1 MTQMAVSTASAVSVV
16 PLDQVERMA
25 LAMAK
30 SGLFGIKTPDQALA
44 LMLVA
49 QAEGLHP
56 ATAARDF
63 HIIGNRPALKA
74 DAMLARFLAAG
85 GKIRWIEMTD
95 LKVEAE
101 FSHPQGGT
109 VTVDWTA
116 ERAKRAGITN
126 DMHRKYPRQMLRA
139 RVISEGIRT
148 VFPGVAVGVYTP
160 EEVQEFEQPER
171 RERPVV
177 SAAGPVEPAAPSAD
191 VDALLLSARAA
202 AMRGTAAYRAHWAG
216 LNAGQRRALS
226 EFHPALKQDAE
237 AADAQP
243 VEDAE
248 LVDEE
253 GDA

>member
-1 MTQMAVSTASAVSVV
+1 MNALATQAAPTAVV

-63 HIIGNRPALKA
+63 HIINNRPALKA

-85 GKIRWIEMTD
+85 GRVKWIEMSD
-95 LKVEAE
+95 AKVEAE
-101 FSHPQGGT
+101 FSHPAGGS
-109 VTVDWTA
+109 VTVDWTPA
-116 ERAKRAGITN
+116 RAKQAGISN

-160 EEVQEFEQPER
+160 EEVVDMEPEK
-171 RERPVV
+171 P
-177 SAAGPVEPAAPSAD
+177 AATPRVAEATSRVAQPAAPSD
-191 VDALLLSARAA
+191 DLLSKARDAS
-202 AMRGTAAYRAHWAG
+202 MRGVEAYRAFWASC
-216 LNAGQRRALS
+216 NAGQRRALKD
-226 EFHPALKQDAE
+226 EHAGLKAAAE
-237 AADAQP
+237 Q
-243 VEDAE
+243 
-248 LVDEE
+248 VDVVDVTATEISQE
-253 GDA
+253 VA